1 MSVIARN
8 AFSRGPRVVC
18 DTSVLPDRAKQ
29 SMKDQCDI
37 NFIMGRY
44 LKSGNVDWLAKHA
57 PSYGDIE
64 PIDFHQA
71 MGIVAKAKEAFAD
84 LPSDVRKRFS
94 QSPADFLAFCQDA
107 GNMDEARRLGLVPA
121 APAQAAPA
129 AVSGGGPGGGSPP
142 ASGPAP
148 ASSTVAS

>member
-1 MSVIARN
+1 MRARN
-8 AFSRGPRVVC
+8 RFSPRVPVVC

-71 MGIVAKAKEAFAD
+71 MGIVAKAKESFAD

-94 QSPADFLAFCQDA
+94 QSPAEFLAFCHDGA
-107 GNMDEARRLGLVPA
+107 NLDEARRLGLAPPA
-121 APAQAAPA
+121 APVAPA
-129 AVSGGGPGGGSPP
+129 APSSGGGPGGASPP
-142 ASGPAP
+142 A
-148 ASSTVAS
+148 ASSSAPPGTVAS